1 MPMMADDS
9 FQPLETDSSGP
20 VGKLLHQN
28 LISTNPID
36 LYPPK
41 VVIIRNLRHSLVK
54 SVEISYRFDEI
65 SSNLVEFWPNPI
77 KFWLNLLLPDSDPD
91 RPPPDAYLTSLT

>member
-1 MPMMADDS
+1 MPMMVGS
-9 FQPLETDSSGP
+9 GFRPLEIDSSWS
-20 VGKLLHQN
+20 VGRLLHQN

-36 LYPPK
+36 LHPPK
-41 VVIIRNLRHSLVK
+41 VIIIRNLRHSLVK

-77 KFWLNLLLPDSDPD
+77 KFWLNLLLPDSDRD